1 MFGVQGRIHPGKT
14 DSVPLDITTTV
25 YGDLTLAGI
34 AGAISAQAAPKLQE
48 RLEAILATRP
58 QAVLLDLGLVT
69 KLGQPGVGVLVRTA
83 VRCKLQGC
91 VLALCRV
98 PDHVRAVLAE
108 ERVDIPA
115 YDTLADATETLLY
128 AAAWR

>member
-1 MFGVQGRIHPGKT
+1 VGKIGHVLEVT
-14 DSVPLDITTTV
+14 ATS
-25 YGDLTLAGI
+25 YGDLTLLGLAGSVN
-34 AGAISAQAAPKLQE
+34 ARTAPELQTRLAAT
-48 RLEAILATRP
+48 LATRP
-58 QAVLLDLGLVT
+58 QALLLDLGLVT
-69 KLGQPGVGVLVRTA
+69 KLAQAGVGVLVHTA
-83 VRCKLQGC
+83 ARCRLQGC

-108 ERVDIPA
+108 ERVDVPA

>member
-1 MFGVQGRIHPGKT
+1 ME
-14 DSVPLDITTTV
+14 LTTTT
-25 YGDLTLAGI
+25 YGDLTLVGV
-34 AGAISAQAAPKLQE
+34 AGAIGARGAPVLQE
-48 RLEAILATRP
+48 RLGHVLATRP

-69 KLGQPGVGVLVRTA
+69 KLDHAGVGVLLHTA
-83 VRCKLQGC
+83 TRCRLQGC

-98 PDHVRAVLAE
+98 PDHVREVLVA

-115 YDTLADATETLLY
+115 YETLSDATETLLY

>member
-1 MFGVQGRIHPGKT
+1 
-14 DSVPLDITTTV
+14 VPLDITTTT
-25 YGDLTLAGI
+25 YGDLTLVGI
-34 AGAISAQAAPKLQE
+34 AGGIGAQSAPTVQE
-48 RLEAILATRP
+48 RLERLLATRP

-98 PDHVRAVLAE
+98 PDHVRKVLAE
-108 ERVDIPA
+108 EKDDIPA
-115 YDTLADATETLLY
+115 YDTLSDATETLLY

>member
-1 MFGVQGRIHPGKT
+1 
-14 DSVPLDITTTV
+14 VPLDITTTT
-25 YGDLTLAGI
+25 YGDLTLVGI
-34 AGAISAQAAPKLQE
+34 AGAIGPTAAPTVQQ
-48 RLEAILATRP
+48 RLETLLATRP

-69 KLGQPGVGVLVRTA
+69 KLSQSGVGVLIRTA
-83 VRCKLQGC
+83 IRCKLQGC

-98 PDHVRAVLAE
+98 PDHVRVVLTE

-115 YDTLADATETLLY
+115 YDTLSDATETLLY

>member
-1 MFGVQGRIHPGKT
+1 M
-14 DSVPLDITTTV
+14 PLDITTTT
-25 YGDLTLAGI
+25 YGDLPLVGI
-34 AGAISAQAAPKLQE
+34 SGAIGSTAAPVLQKRIE
-48 RLEAILATRP
+48 TLLATRP

-69 KLGQPGVGVLVRTA
+69 KLSQPGVGVLIRTSI
-83 VRCKLQGC
+83 RCKLQGC

-98 PDHVRAVLAE
+98 PDHVRSVLVE

>member
-1 MFGVQGRIHPGKT
+1 
-14 DSVPLDITTTV
+14 VPLDITTTT
-25 YGDLTLAGI
+25 YGDLTLVGI
-34 AGAISAQAAPKLQE
+34 AGPVTAASAPGLQQ

-69 KLGQPGVGVLVRTA
+69 KLTQPAVGVLLRTA
-83 VRCKLQGC
+83 IRCKLQGC

-98 PDHVRAVLAE
+98 PDHVRCILVE